1 MPDVAREPHPWSTG
15 FSWSD
20 HHRPP
25 TTLTADQVAAFDRDG
40 LTVVPDAF
48 DADVLAALDQ
58 AIAPGEERV
67 RDLLGS
73 LPGGRLSVAGADTQ
87 TVAPHLVLQSET
99 LRSFC
104 RHPLLVGICRDLMG
118 DDVRLYWEQA
128 VYKQPHSVEPVLWH
142 QDNGYTFVVPQDY
155 LTCWVAITDA
165 TLDNGCVSA
174 VPGVH
179 RDGTLRH
186 VTTDI
191 GQECWG
197 DHDLAVQVPVSAG
210 SVVVFS
216 SLTPHFTGRNRTDE
230 VRKSYIVQY
239 CHDGAVAHLP
249 DRAGGQGPALRQ
261 EDPDRQFPV
270 LRDGRPPG

>member
-1 MPDVAREPHPWSTG
+1 MSEVAREPHPWSDG
-15 FSWSD
+15 FTWHD
-20 HHRPP
+20 HDRPP
-25 TTLTADQVAAFDRDG
+25 TTLTVEQVEAFDRDG
-40 LTVVPDAF
+40 FTVVPDAF
-48 DADVLAALDQ
+48 DATTLAELDT

-67 RDLLGS
+67 RELLAS
-73 LPGGRLSVAGADTQ
+73 LPGGRLSVAGVDTQ
-87 TVAPHLVLQSET
+87 IVAPHLVLQSDV
-99 LRSFC
+99 LRAFC
-104 RHPLLVGICRDLMG
+104 CHPLLVGICRDLMG

-128 VYKQPHSVEPVLWH
+128 VYKAPHSVEPVLWH

-165 TLDNGCVSA
+165 TLDNGCVSV

-210 SVVVFS
+210 SIVVFS
-216 SLTPHFTGRNRTDE
+216 SLTPHFTGRNLTGQ
-230 VRKSYIVQY
+230 VRKAYIVQY

-249 DRAGGQGPALRQ
+249 DRAGEMGPALPQ

-270 LRDGRPPG
+270 LRDGQAPR

>member
-1 MPDVAREPHPWSTG
+1 VPDVAREPHPWSTG
-15 FSWSD
+15 FTWRNHD
-20 HHRPP
+20 RPP
-25 TTLTADQVAAFDRDG
+25 TTLTADQVAVFDRDG
-40 LTVVPDAF
+40 FTVVPDAF
-48 DADVLAALDQ
+48 DAETLAELDE
-58 AIAPGEERV
+58 AITPGEERV
-67 RDLLGS
+67 RELLAS
-73 LPGGRLSVAGADTQ
+73 LPGGRLSVAGVDTQ
-87 TVAPHLVLQSET
+87 TVAPHLVLQSEV
-99 LRSFC
+99 LRVFC

-128 VYKQPHSVEPVLWH
+128 VYKAPHSVEPVSWH

-165 TLDNGCVSA
+165 TLDNGCVSV

-197 DHDLAVQVPVSAG
+197 DHDLAVQAPVSAG
-210 SVVVFS
+210 SIVVFS

-230 VRKSYIVQY
+230 VRKAYIVQY

-249 DRAGGQGPALRQ
+249 DRAGEMGPPMPQ
-261 EDPDRQFPV
+261 VDPDRQFPV
-270 LRDGRPPG
+270 LRDGQAPR